1 MKRGG
6 NAEVHKTPADNTAG
20 VLVCPVFS
28 WSAHKNHI
36 AAHRTDLD
44 HVSRLRCVNHL
55 PVSYIDAAVRY
66 RRTDIAGLR
75 IAYLRPGNKVI
86 CCIRMYILS

>member
-1 MKRGG
+1 MPKSIKPLQIILQGFWW
-6 NAEVHKTPADNTAG
+6 
-20 VLVCPVFS
+20 VLFSHGLRTKIILLRTGLILTTSPVC
-28 WSAHKNHI
+28 
-36 AAHRTDLD
+36 
-44 HVSRLRCVNHL
+44 
-55 PVSYIDAAVRY
+55 YIDAAVRY